1 MLNASITRFPS
12 IVLVAVV
19 LAACN
24 ARDNSPRDTTA
35 AGAPGSPAAGGSAVA
50 PSGAMSDANI
60 FAVLDAA
67 NVTDS
72 AGGAIA
78 ATKGTA
84 SQVREFG
91 KMMMRDHH
99 AMRQQGER
107 LAKKLSIVPTPPP
120 GDATQADGQ
129 KALALFNTTAKGK
142 DFDRAYIDHQ
152 VNDHKKVLAFATS
165 AMVSAQSTE
174 LKNMLQKAAPI
185 VLAHLDK
192 VQAIQRS
199 MK

>member
-1 MLNASITRFPS
+1 MLKASIIRSAPV
-12 IVLVAVV
+12 ILAAMV
-19 LAACN
+19 LAGCN
-24 ARDNSPRDTTA
+24 AKDNSVRDTSATGARGSDA
-35 AGAPGSPAAGGSAVA
+35 AGAPAAA
-50 PSGAMSDANI
+50 PSPAMSDANI

-99 AMRQQGER
+99 AMREQGER

-165 AMVSAQSTE
+165 AMVAAQSTE

-192 VQAIQRS
+192 VQAIQQS

>member
-1 MLNASITRFPS
+1 MLNASNIRLAPT
-12 IVLVAVV
+12 ILAVV
-19 LAACN
+19 TLAACS
-24 ARDNSPRDTTA
+24 AGDNSPRDTTA
-35 AGAPGSPAAGGSAVA
+35 AGSPGSGATGGSAIA
-50 PSGAMSDANI
+50 PSGAMNDANI

-67 NVTDS
+67 HVTDS

-78 ATKGTA
+78 STKGTA

-99 AMRQQGER
+99 AMREQGER

-152 VNDHKKVLAFATS
+152 VNDHKKVLDFATR
-165 AMVSAQSTE
+165 AMVAAQSTE

-192 VQAIQRS
+192 VQAIQQS

>member
-1 MLNASITRFPS
+1 MLNASIIRFPS

-19 LAACN
+19 LAACT
-24 ARDNSPRDTTA
+24 AGENSPRDTTA
-35 AGAPGSPAAGGSAVA
+35 AGVRGSDAAGAPASA

-99 AMRQQGER
+99 AMREQGER
-107 LAKKLSIVPTPPP
+107 LAKKLSIVPTAPP

-165 AMVSAQSTE
+165 AMVAAQSTE

-185 VLAHLDK
+185 ELAHLDK
-192 VQAIQRS
+192 VQAIQQS